1 MKKIILS
8 GILLATIIL
17 PATAQ
22 QQKTKEESREIII
35 INNDGKQKKITIE
48 TKDGETLINGK
59 PASEFKDDGVSVITT
74 PYNFS
79 YAPALSGLMFNNG
92 EKSAFL
98 GVTTEKSDN
107 GVKITDVTKNSGA
120 DKAGLKQGDVI
131 TKVGDKK
138 IADPDE
144 LMKAINNYKA
154 KEDVKITYERDGRA
168 NVATATLGSRTTLF
182 NSFGTGQYKTEMFK
196 DFNVRM
202 PSLKAFTTTQPF
214 TMQYGFNRGRLGVQI
229 EDTENDN
236 GVKITDVQAESNAE
250 KAGLKKD
257 DIITEING
265 SRIKNIIEIR
275 KQLNEVKDK
284 NSYSLKVK
292 RNGAD
297 MNFEIKIPKKLN
309 KANL

>member
-1 MKKIILS
+1 MKKIILA
-8 GILLATIIL
+8 GIILAAISL

-74 PYNFS
+74 HHNFS
-79 YAPALSGLMFNNG
+79 YAPTLSGFMFNNG

-98 GVTTEKSDN
+98 GVTTEKTGK
-107 GVKITDVTKNSGA
+107 GVKITDITKNSGA
-120 DKAGLKQGDVI
+120 EKAGLKQGDVI
-131 TKVGDKK
+131 TKVGDKN
-138 IADPDE
+138 ISDPDE

-154 KEDVKITYERDGRA
+154 KEDVKITYERDGRT
-168 NVATATLGSRTTLF
+168 NVTTTTLGSRSTLF
-182 NSFGTGQYKTEMFK
+182 NSFGTGQFKTEMFK

-202 PSLKAFTTTQPF
+202 PSLKALTTAPY
-214 TMQYGFNRGRLGVQI
+214 TMYYGFNRSRLGVQI

-236 GVKITDVQAESNAE
+236 GVKITDVQEGSNAE

-265 SRIKNIIEIR
+265 SKIKNITEIR
-275 KQLNEVKDK
+275 KELNEIKDK
-284 NSYSLKVK
+284 NSYSLKAK

-297 MNFEIKIPKKLN
+297 INFEIKIPKKLN